1 MIQTIGVEGPHGNER
16 EEDDESILIGAFFI
30 TLLNVDEYL
39 KEPGPFAIGKYD
51 VLAEQVDFDMVEYQ
65 RDDDYSPPNLMSVAV
80 LDHHFCHLLG
90 KNPKTSN

>member
-39 KEPGPFAIGKYD
+39 KEPGPFAIGKDD

-65 RDDDYSPPNLMSVAV
+65 RDVGRILCRKENGI
-80 LDHHFCHLLG
+80 HHSMMTLLLLIR
-90 KNPKTSN
+90 